1 MLGRKMIH
9 PLFSIILIAMSLMV
23 MSYAGW
29 TETLTINNTVNTA
42 TVNLT
47 FYFVSYPIE
56 FDPLDAA
63 TSNVNPCGY
72 ITGDVDSITLTVENA
87 YPGFEVMIIFQ
98 VKNIG
103 TLPAKFLGFSLNGVP
118 ASYGP
123 EGWKASLP
131 NGEITI
137 EGYNGEGE
145 VLPINAI
152 RTYSVKLKVTEDAL
166 QGTNYAFT
174 IGILFEQY
182 A

>member
-1 MLGRKMIH
+1 MPKKRMLH
-9 PLFSIILIAMSLMV
+9 PLFSVILIAMSLTV
-23 MSYAGW
+23 MSYASW
-29 TETLTINNTVNTA
+29 TETLTINNVVNTA

-56 FDPLDAA
+56 FDPLNAA

-72 ITGDVDSITLTVENA
+72 VTGDVDVITLTVENA
-87 YPGFEVMIIFQ
+87 YPGYEVMIFFQ

-103 TLPAKFLGFSLNGVP
+103 TLPVKFLGFSLNGMP
-118 ASYGP
+118 ASYGQ
-123 EGWKASLP
+123 EEWKASLP

-137 EGYNGEGE
+137 WGYNGEGE

-152 RTYSVKLKVTEDAL
+152 RTYSVKLKVTENAL
-166 QGTNYAFT
+166 QGTDYALT

-182 A
+182 V